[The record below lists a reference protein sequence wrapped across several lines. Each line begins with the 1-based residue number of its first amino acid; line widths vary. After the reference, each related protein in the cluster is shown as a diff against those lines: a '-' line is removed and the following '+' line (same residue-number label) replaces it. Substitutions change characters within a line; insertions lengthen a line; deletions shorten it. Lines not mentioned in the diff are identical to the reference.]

1 MNSKLNIALTIL
13 LSFTAGVIVFAI
25 VFVLMSGPGSEPQ
38 SVVND
43 VVENG
48 LVEDAPSST
57 NSALAPEVSVFVTDN
72 GIPEG
77 FLQVAWSNQPVA
89 VMPDQLGITESLYGN
104 DVPDWLVFTEL
115 FKTYKVGEVASN
127 PFAGAGFYVI
137 ERKCEGPCGV
147 GHYRVI
153 DAREMGAGLLLLE
166 NYSNDVFATDE
177 HMFEMRNDIIVSDLE
192 MPTSFQIAGPGG
204 VLEFMAEPFTPAAM
218 FNDYTTVSGHS
229 YDASLVHPTYGA
241 MFQDI
246 VSQTSYVGLGNGT
259 FIVRVPDHTI
269 KLYHLAFPF
278 DLESSDYYGALIGA
292 ASLRN
297 VETHDGE
304 LISGDYSP
312 ISPAACPPRSF
323 EIIEGAEQ
331 YAAALPGGEFYAV
344 ENIDQA
350 FVDRFWTYN
359 TIEEIQVDADAFNL
373 LFFKDELERWFL
385 FRNLDIYIGAETEC
399 PYRDSVL

>member
-25 VFVLMSGPGSEPQ
+25 IFVLMSAPGSQPQ
-38 SVVND
+38 SVTTD
-43 VVENG
+43 AESGAVVESDLPEEQG
-48 LVEDAPSST
+48 
-57 NSALAPEVSVFVTDN
+57 LAPEVSVFVTDN
-72 GIPEG
+72 GVPEG
-77 FLQVAWSNQPVA
+77 FLEVAWNAQPVA
-89 VMPDQLGITESLYGN
+89 VMPEQIGITESLYGH
-104 DVPDWLVFTEL
+104 DVAEWLTFDEL
-115 FKTYKVGEVASN
+115 FKTYKVGEVASE
-127 PFAGAGFYVI
+127 PFVGAGFYVI
-137 ERKCEGPCGV
+137 ERACEGPCGV

-153 DAREMGAGLLLLE
+153 DAREAGAGLILLE
-166 NYSNDVFATDE
+166 NYSNDVFETDE
-177 HMFEMRNDIIVSDLE
+177 QMFSLRSDIVISDLE
-192 MPTSFQIAGPGG
+192 MPSSFQIAGPSGI
-204 VLEFMAEPFTPAAM
+204 LEFMVEPFTPAAM

-246 VSQTSYVGLGNGT
+246 VSQASHVGLGNGT

-297 VETHDGE
+297 VETHEGE
-304 LISGDYSP
+304 FISGDYSP

-323 EIIEGAEQ
+323 EIVEGAEQ
-331 YAAALPGGEFYAV
+331 YAAALPGGEFYAL

-359 TIEEIQVDADAFNL
+359 TVEEMQVDADAYNL
-373 LFFKDELERWFL
+373 LFFKDVLDRWFL